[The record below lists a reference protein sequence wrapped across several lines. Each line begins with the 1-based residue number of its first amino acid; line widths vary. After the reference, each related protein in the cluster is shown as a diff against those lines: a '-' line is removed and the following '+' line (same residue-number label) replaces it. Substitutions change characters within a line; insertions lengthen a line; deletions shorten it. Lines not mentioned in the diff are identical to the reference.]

1 MKEWQRWE
9 AMAGDFATVGDRHRQ
24 AECLE
29 MALEILPPGHKDDK
43 ARLRDLLAEARTKA
57 LETAGPP
64 SEEGS
69 DAELDER
76 LREELEAL
84 GPEDARSAVMAVVRR
99 RCTTVEGAPEVK
111 VLDQVVAATRLER
124 ELVREAL
131 EEMVDEGLVY
141 RGRPGR
147 IMLDGVVEEEDL
159 ETAALSVLA
168 ELSTGG
174 RGGAR
179 RDVVAAL
186 VDRGFS
192 RDEVD
197 EAVDDLVEEGRLD
210 EDHHGQ
216 LRPALD
222 TEGISEVHHMVMAA
236 LEEMDPEDTGVLA
249 ARLEMEL
256 TGRGLELDEVRE
268 ALDDLVDTGDVVRD
282 GAEVRAPRST
292 SSDREARSVMLEVI
306 HALSEDRARPV
317 PVMKV
322 LRTTRARGLTAVR
335 AHRTLDDLVDDGSV
349 WRTDLGIH
357 LAGEGETPP
366 ERARE
371 AVLAAV
377 RELAGRHGMGAPEV
391 EVIDLAIARGLE
403 ELEARETLEDLVDD
417 GLVHDAGGGF
427 LRPG

>member
-9 AMAGDFATVGDRHRQ
+9 AMAGDFASVGDRRRQ

-29 MALEILPPGHKDDK
+29 MAMEILPPGHKEDK
-43 ARLRDLLAEARTKA
+43 ARLRGLLEEATAKA
-57 LETAGPP
+57 IEVADPTPG
-64 SEEGS
+64 GR
-69 DAELDER
+69 DAADLDER

-99 RCTTVEGAPEVK
+99 RCTTVEGAPEAEI
-111 VLDQVVAATRLER
+111 LDQVVAATGLER
-124 ELVREAL
+124 ELVEEAL

-141 RGRPGR
+141 RGGPGR
-147 IMLDGVVEEEDL
+147 LMMDGVVEESDL

-197 EAVDDLVEEGRLD
+197 EAIDDLVEGGRLD
-210 EDHHGQ
+210 EDHRGQ

-222 TEGISEVHHMVMAA
+222 AESISEVHHMVVAA
-236 LEEMDPEDTGVLA
+236 LEGMDPDGSGLLA
-249 ARLEMEL
+249 TRLEREL
-256 TGRGLELDEVRE
+256 TGRGLELAEVRE
-268 ALDDLVDTGDVVRD
+268 ALDELVDTGDLVRD
-282 GAEVRAPRST
+282 GAEVRAPRRT
-292 SSDREARSVMLEVI
+292 SPDAGSRRVMLEVV

-317 PVMKV
+317 PVLKV
-322 LRTTRARGLTAVR
+322 LRTSRARGLSAVR
-335 AHRTLDDLVDDGSV
+335 AHRTLDDLVDEGSL
-349 WRTDLGIH
+349 WRDDRGVH

-366 ERARE
+366 DRARE

-377 RELAGRHGMGAPEV
+377 RELAGRHRMGAPQV
-391 EVIDLAIARGLE
+391 EVIDLVISRGLDE
-403 ELEARETLEDLVDD
+403 GEAKETLEDLVDD